1 MLRILAFLLLGLFIY
16 WSPIT
21 HPRYVN
27 LDDAELYKPLENVQS
42 IQDYLA
48 MRDQGLIEDI
58 EPVRDLSFWTE
69 LRLQR
74 LVGYFNPQFDN
85 LLIWGAI
92 TILLFSVLGSSGL
105 TSKAASLICLFIFIH
120 PVAVNS
126 VAWPS
131 ARKHLLSALFILWA
145 TERSLKTS
153 KNAKNSWSA
162 LALYALSVLSQP
174 INVLWG
180 VWYLAYSRNKIWVGR
195 KSPQQILHITTLGLI
210 AVSVAAANFFYYHH
224 GAYVKL
230 AGQSKFQPESWE
242 RFGDRLLA
250 VGRYIYQ
257 LVWPVSPSFGPYFL
271 GSYSSLFG
279 FILLLFLLVFVV
291 LKRPKFLL
299 SHWLLFMILPLLV
312 VILPTTEHAGW
323 DTYLL
328 TPLLGFGLY
337 LGELSTRKLPIFE
350 GFKINPRLLI
360 GVLLT
365 SVFTL
370 TWISRQAADAWSDE
384 LTFWQRAY
392 DTDPGA
398 LQTSGLLK
406 VHYVTDKDPAEILR
420 LTNLLLKNYPKHRD
434 LAYLL
439 GRMIYERP
447 LPENVKEELFA
458 KNKRNSIWYI
468 YYEAA
473 FEASRKNFAKSENL
487 LREGLFSGAFDSI
500 YELGENLP
508 EFAAGWYFAC
518 EKSSLADC
526 DPKLEE
532 LKSKNLAYFWNQEK
546 FERRLQ
552 SFRAH

>member
-1 MLRILAFLLLGLFIY
+1 MITFVLFLALGLLVY
-16 WSPIT
+16 WRPIVKP
-21 HPRYVN
+21 HLIN
-27 LDDAELYKPLENVQS
+27 LDDNQLYGPLEKIRDLKNYLELRQS
-42 IQDYLA
+42 
-48 MRDQGLIEDI
+48 GLVEDLQ
-58 EPVRDLSFWTE
+58 PVRDFSFYLEW
-69 LRLQR
+69 RLKSW
-74 LVGYFNPQFDN
+74 LDYFNPQLDN
-85 LLIWGAI
+85 LIIWVFTVLILNK
-92 TILLFSVLGSSGL
+92 ILKMSSIGKRFALFV
-105 TSKAASLICLFIFIH
+105 SLLILVH

-145 TERSLKTS
+145 TQRTLRALKDGKTRWSPLLFHSL
-153 KNAKNSWSA
+153 A
-162 LALYALSVLSQP
+162 VMSQP

-180 VWYLAYSRNKIWVGR
+180 VWYLWVSRQKIWSDR
-195 KSPQQILHITTLGLI
+195 KSLKQIANIGVLALI
-210 AVSVAAANFFYYHH
+210 ALTTVILNFYYYQQ

-230 AGQSKFQPESWE
+230 AGQSKFQTESWD

-250 VGRYIYQ
+250 TGRYIYQ
-257 LVWPVSPSFGPYFL
+257 LVWPVSPSYGPYFL
-271 GSYSSLFG
+271 GSFSSLCGFG
-279 FILLLFLLVFVV
+279 LLLALLVFGFV
-291 LKRPKFLL
+291 KKPKYLL

-312 VILPTTEHAGW
+312 VIFPTTEHAGW

-337 LGELSTRKLPIFE
+337 LGDLSNRKFSWFE
-350 GFKINPRLLI
+350 KLQWRRR
-360 GVLLT
+360 GVAISFFALF
-365 SVFTL
+365 SVFAY
-370 TWISRQAADAWSDE
+370 ISHEAADAWSDE

-458 KNKRNSIWYI
+458 KNKLNSIWYI